1 MPPQLCSGYLPLIG
15 NDWSVNALIL
25 IKTTMNVDNFRL
37 QIGGKE
43 YVPIIIG
50 GMGVNISTTELALA
64 AEKLGG
70 IGHISDALIGYVCDR
85 IFKTSFVSRK
95 RK

>member
-1 MPPQLCSGYLPLIG
+1 
-15 NDWSVNALIL
+15 
-25 IKTTMNVDNFRL
+25 MNVDNFRL

-64 AEKLGG
+64 AAKLGG
-70 IGHISDALIGYVCDR
+70 IGHISDAIVSYVCDR
-85 IFKTSFVSRK
+85 IFNTSFVSRK
-95 RK
+95 RKN